1 MDEQQLIYPVA
12 RLLANPRIFHA
23 ISNYL
28 GGPDADTIR
37 DTFYELLE
45 HSFKDIENPEEC
57 SFDSEDA
64 CFIAKGEEGA
74 FEIALD
80 CGIAASLEAIEGE
93 MRAQFSND
101 NEMAAASA
109 IYQRLVTAIEESNP
123 ELAGDIVLC
132 SPPTPGNYYLRSRDG
147 DRFEGNFHLLS
158 DPDSLYSF
166 NVEVID
172 VNEDQLRATIHPLR

>member
-23 ISNYL
+23 IANYL
-28 GGPDADTIR
+28 GGPDADTIKE
-37 DTFYELLE
+37 TFYELLE
-45 HSFKDIENPEEC
+45 HGFQEVEDPDEC
-57 SFDSEDA
+57 AFDSHEA
-64 CFIAKGEEGA
+64 CFIVRGEESN
-74 FEIALD
+74 FEIVLD
-80 CGIAASLEAIEGE
+80 TGIAASLEAIEGE

-101 NEMAAASA
+101 SEMAAASV

-123 ELAGDIVLC
+123 EFAGNIALC

-147 DRFEGNFHLLS
+147 DRFEGSFHLLS

-172 VNEDQLRATIHPLR
+172 VNSDQLRATIHPI

>member
-23 ISNYL
+23 VANYF
-28 GGPDADTIR
+28 GGPDAETIK

-45 HSFKDIENPEEC
+45 HGFQMLDDPEDC
-57 SFDSEDA
+57 AFDSEEV
-64 CFIAKGEEGA
+64 CFLTKEDGA
-74 FEIALD
+74 IFEIVLD
-80 CGIAASLEAIEGE
+80 TGIAANLEAIEGE
-93 MRAQFSND
+93 LRAQFSND

-123 ELAGDIVLC
+123 ELAGNIALC

-147 DRFEGNFHLLS
+147 DRFEGSFHLLS
-158 DPDSLYSF
+158 DPERLYSF

-172 VNEDQLRATIHPLR
+172 VNTDQLRATIRPI

>member
-23 ISNYL
+23 IANYL
-28 GGPDADTIR
+28 GGPDAETIK

-45 HSFKDIENPEEC
+45 HGFQAYEDPVEC
-57 SFDSEDA
+57 SFDSEEV
-64 CFIAKGEEGA
+64 CFLTRGEGEN
-74 FEIALD
+74 FEIVLD
-80 CGIAASLEAIEGE
+80 TGIAASLEAIEGE
-93 MRAQFSND
+93 LRAQFSD
-101 NEMAAASA
+101 DSEMAAASV

-123 ELAGDIVLC
+123 EFAGNIALC
-132 SPPTPGNYYLRSRDG
+132 SPPTPGNFYLRSRDG
-147 DRFEGNFHLLS
+147 DRFEGSFHLLS

-172 VNEDQLRATIHPLR
+172 VNTDQLRATIRPI

>member
-23 ISNYL
+23 VANYF
-28 GGPDADTIR
+28 GGPDAETIK

-45 HSFKDIENPEEC
+45 HGFQMLDDPEDC
-57 SFDSEDA
+57 AFDSEEV
-64 CFIAKGEEGA
+64 CFITKGDGA
-74 FEIALD
+74 IFEIVLD
-80 CGIAASLEAIEGE
+80 TGIAANLEAIEGE
-93 MRAQFSND
+93 LRAQFSND

-123 ELAGDIVLC
+123 ELAGNIALC

-147 DRFEGNFHLLS
+147 DRFEGSFHLLS
-158 DPDSLYSF
+158 DPERLYSF

-172 VNEDQLRATIHPLR
+172 VNTDQLRATIRPI